1 MPDIHI
7 ERDHALG
14 LAKAR
19 ELAFKWAEQAEQKLA
34 MECVYEEGKVADIVT
49 FTRSGVNGELR
60 VTQDRFALDARLGFL
75 LGAFKTR
82 IEAEITKNL
91 DLLLKESDPV
101 KAFDEGVAKA
111 MARKAAKAAP
121 KPPTKPATKPAPR
134 SRKA

>member
-34 MECVYEEGKVADIVT
+34 MECVYEEGKTADLIT
-49 FTRSGVNGELR
+49 FSRSGVNGELR
-60 VTQDRFALDARLGFL
+60 VTKDRFALDARLGFL
-75 LGAFKTR
+75 LGAFKSR

-91 DLLLKESDPV
+91 DLLLKEGDPV
-101 KAFDEGVAKA
+101 KAFDEGVAQA
-111 MARKAAKAAP
+111 MAKKAAKAAP
-121 KPPTKPATKPAPR
+121 KPAPKHAAR
-134 SRKA
+134 PRKA

>member
-7 ERDHALG
+7 EREHSLG
-14 LAKAR
+14 MAKAR
-19 ELAFKWAEQAEQKLA
+19 ELAFKWAQEAEKKLA
-34 MECVYEEGKVADIVT
+34 IQCVYEEGKAGDLIT

-75 LGAFKTR
+75 LGAFKSR

-91 DLLLKESDPV
+91 DMLLQHGDPV
-101 KAFDEGVAKA
+101 KAFDEGVAQA
-111 MARKAAKAAP
+111 AAKAAAKKAP
-121 KPPTKPATKPAPR
+121 AKPVAPR